1 MSMMIGL
8 GFLGAAIFALLGAL
22 LVLYVQ
28 NMELKQQNRELAKRM
43 PRPRNANMFDL
54 EVTKLEK
61 GGVKRK

>member
-8 GFLGAAIFALLGAL
+8 GFLGAAIFALLGAM

-28 NMELKQQNRELAKRM
+28 NMELKQQNRELAKRVL
-43 PRPRNANMFDL
+43 RPRNTKMFDL

-61 GGVKRK
+61 GGVKRR

>member
-28 NMELKQQNRELAKRM
+28 NMELKQQNRELAKRV
-43 PRPRNANMFDL
+43 PRPRNA
-54 EVTKLEK
+54 
-61 GGVKRK
+61 RQ

>member
-8 GFLGAAIFALLGAL
+8 GFLGAAIFALLGAM

-28 NMELKQQNRELAKRM
+28 NMELRVQNRELAKRV
-43 PRPRNANMFDL
+43 PRPRNAKMFDL
-54 EVTKLEK
+54 EITKLEK

>member
-8 GFLGAAIFALLGAL
+8 GFLGAAIFALLGAM
-22 LVLYVQ
+22 LVLYAQ
-28 NMELKQQNRELAKRM
+28 NMELKQQNRELAKHM
-43 PRPRNANMFDL
+43 PRPRNAKMFDL

>member
-1 MSMMIGL
+1 M
-8 GFLGAAIFALLGAL
+8 GAAIFALLGAL

-28 NMELKQQNRELAKRM
+28 NMELKQQNRELAKRV
-43 PRPRNANMFDL
+43 PRPRNAKMFDL

>member
-8 GFLGAAIFALLGAL
+8 GFLGAAIFALLGAML
-22 LVLYVQ
+22 ALYVQ
-28 NMELKQQNRELAKRM
+28 NMELKQQNRELAKRV
-43 PRPRNANMFDL
+43 PRPRNAKMFDL

>member
-8 GFLGAAIFALLGAL
+8 GFLGAAIFALLGAIL
-22 LVLYVQ
+22 ALYVQ
-28 NMELKQQNRELAKRM
+28 NMELKQQNRELAKRV
-43 PRPRNANMFDL
+43 PRPRNAKMFDL

>member
-8 GFLGAAIFALLGAL
+8 GFLGAAIFALLGAM

-28 NMELKQQNRELAKRM
+28 NMELKQQNRELAKRV
-43 PRPRNANMFDL
+43 PRPRSVKMFDL

>member
-8 GFLGAAIFALLGAL
+8 WFLGAAIFALLGAM

-28 NMELKQQNRELAKRM
+28 NMELKRQNRELAKRV
-43 PRPRNANMFDL
+43 PRPRNTKMFDL

-61 GGVKRK
+61 GGAKRK

>member
-8 GFLGAAIFALLGAL
+8 GFLGAAIFALLGAM

-28 NMELKQQNRELAKRM
+28 NMELRVQNRELAKRV
-43 PRPRNANMFDL
+43 PRPRNAKMIDL

>member
-8 GFLGAAIFALLGAL
+8 GFLGAAIFALLGAM

-28 NMELKQQNRELAKRM
+28 NMELQVQNRELAKRV
-43 PRPRNANMFDL
+43 PRPRNAKVFDL

>member
-28 NMELKQQNRELAKRM
+28 NMELKQQNRELAKRV
-43 PRPRNANMFDL
+43 PRPRNAKMFDL
-54 EVTKLEK
+54 GVTKLEK

>member
-28 NMELKQQNRELAKRM
+28 NMELKQQNRELAKRV
-43 PRPRNANMFDL
+43 PRPRNAKMLDL

-61 GGVKRK
+61 GGVKRR